1 MMEKRAPLIV
11 SQPKSQPAKR
21 KPCLQLFQTKGG
33 VGRKKPLPISFSP
46 TLICLGHA
54 LPPSLSNSSRHIRS
68 FLFLFLGLR
77 GAPACRGKK
86 GKKGERERNPIR
98 STSLR
103 FRPTVG
109 SFRPFARRHH
119 HQESRN
125 GGCHCG
131 IIHQRQAGLPPP
143 PSFSFA
149 PPRRETHQAKGKKGE
164 GGRRGAADIQTR
176 RPKGRK
182 RRRRS

>member
-68 FLFLFLGLR
+68 FLFLFLRLR

-86 GKKGERERNPIR
+86 GKKGERERERNPIR

-103 FRPTVG
+103 FV
-109 SFRPFARRHH
+109 
-119 HQESRN
+119 
-125 GGCHCG
+125 
-131 IIHQRQAGLPPP
+131 
-143 PSFSFA
+143 
-149 PPRRETHQAKGKKGE
+149 
-164 GGRRGAADIQTR
+164 
-176 RPKGRK
+176 
-182 RRRRS
+182 RRSVLFVRSLVVIIIKRVGMVVVIAE

>member
-1 MMEKRAPLIV
+1 MEKRAPLIV

-68 FLFLFLGLR
+68 FLFLFLVSEGLR
-77 GAPACRGKK
+77 HAGGRK
-86 GKKGERERNPIR
+86 GRKEREREEPNSINVPP
-98 STSLR
+98 

-149 PPRRETHQAKGKKGE
+149 PPRRETHQAKGKRR
-164 GGRRGAADIQTR
+164 GGRGAADIQTR